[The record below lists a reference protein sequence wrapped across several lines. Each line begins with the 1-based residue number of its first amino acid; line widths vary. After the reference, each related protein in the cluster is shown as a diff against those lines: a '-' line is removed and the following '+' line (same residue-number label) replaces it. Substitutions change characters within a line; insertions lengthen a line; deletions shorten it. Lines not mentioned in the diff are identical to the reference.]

1 MARGGRIIPPVPPA
15 SPRLV
20 FSSDSGRVCPDCGR
34 PKDVCSC
41 KAKIEAQVPG
51 KITAKLRLEKKGR
64 GGKSVTVI
72 DGLPN
77 NEAFLEDLAKELKKA
92 CGSGGAVKDGTVEIQ
107 GDHRE
112 KLRVLL
118 SSKGYT
124 VKG

>member
-1 MARGGRIIPPVPPA
+1 MATP
-15 SPRLV
+15 SSRLV

-41 KAKIEAQVPG
+41 KAKIEAQLPG
-51 KITAKLRLEKKGR
+51 KIIAKLRLEKKGR

-72 DGLPN
+72 DALPN
-77 NEAFLEDLAKELKKA
+77 NQPFLEDLAKELKRA
-92 CGSGGAVKDGTVEIQ
+92 CGSGGSVKDATIEIQ

-112 KLRVLL
+112 RLRPLL
-118 SSKGYT
+118 GAKGWT